1 MSLSWLSLFPDHI
14 QSMLRSLPSSLLDEI
29 EEIRLREGRALEV
42 NAGGHFYYLTAK
54 GEVTSKPEHAYR
66 PSRKDSNTLLDL
78 ITNHSLY
85 TMEEELRRGFITIAG
100 GHRVGLS
107 GRTVLSGGQVAHLRD
122 ISGFNVRVA
131 REVQGVADHL
141 LPKLLDFKQKSIN
154 HTLIISPPQQGKTTM
169 IRDLARQISYGTWR
183 HPKAQWQGLKVAVID
198 ERSEIAGSKRGVP
211 SFDVGPRTDV
221 MDGCPKAEGMMM
233 MIRSMSPDVLIVD
246 EIGRKEDIEALIEAL
261 HAGVRVIATAHGSSV
276 EELQTRLKAVSSL
289 GSDFFKAY
297 VVLSRKGKA
306 ITYKLWDDKGRTML
320 NYDDVQRGKEYYG

>member
-1 MSLSWLSLFPDHI
+1 MSQSWLSLFPDHI

-42 NAGGHFYYLTAK
+42 NAGGHFYYFTAK

-141 LPKLLDFKQKSIN
+141 LPKLLDFKHKSIN

-169 IRDLARQISYGTWR
+169 LRDLARQISYGTWR

-246 EIGRKEDIEALIEAL
+246 EIGRKEDVEALIEAL

-276 EELQTRLKAVSSL
+276 EELQTRLKAVSSV

-306 ITYKLWDDKGRTML
+306 IQYKLWDDKGRTML